1 MAVAV
6 MKKVPLA
13 PEVSVA
19 VRTFAENV
27 AKVVLLENQVAT
39 AVISCPPLQVA
50 VNVWLG
56 SPCVRVTGLLG
67 VTMGTLVQAI
77 ETTRGWLP
85 LMDGSKFDAAVTVPE
100 PELCA
105 VTSPPVVTVAMG

>member
-1 MAVAV
+1 MKNVASLPWPSTAVKMFAEKVAVAV
-6 MKKVPLA
+6 
-13 PEVSVA
+13 
-19 VRTFAENV
+19 
-27 AKVVLLENQVAT
+27 LLESQDAT
-39 AVISCPPLQVA
+39 AVISCPLQVA

-56 SPCVRVTGLLG
+56 TSGVRVTGPVGL
-67 VTMGTLVQAI
+67 TMGALVQAT

-85 LMDGSKFDAAVTVPE
+85 LIDGSKFDAAVTVPE